1 MNLKIECDAL
11 ETVIATKKKEI
22 EGLSKMLNFKNNQI
36 INVNIE
42 LELKQV
48 FKKSLKSKNN
58 LIRKIDISFVYFKRR
73 S

>member
-1 MNLKIECDAL
+1 M

-48 FKKSLKSKNN
+48 LKKSLKSKNN